1 MKVSTHVERI
11 GRLRL
16 SSSWKDNRSETC
28 GRLHRLK
35 AFSPQKQTLLNL
47 HTIME
52 THRLRTSAAPTN
64 FLVQEEPLAEPSTQT
79 EMAYALC
86 QCQMNLEFK
95 IFHQQ
100 RAC

>member
-1 MKVSTHVERI
+1 
-11 GRLRL
+11 
-16 SSSWKDNRSETC
+16 
-28 GRLHRLK
+28 
-35 AFSPQKQTLLNL
+35 
-47 HTIME
+47 ME
-52 THRLRTSAAPTN
+52 THRLDTSVAPTN

-79 EMAYALC
+79 EMAYALR

>member
-1 MKVSTHVERI
+1 MNSSPGKVIILNMLKST
-11 GRLRL
+11 L
-16 SSSWKDNRSETC
+16 SPIIPPATTDTIKY
-28 GRLHRLK
+28 
-35 AFSPQKQTLLNL
+35 L

-52 THRLRTSAAPTN
+52 THRLHASVAPTN

-86 QCQMNLEFK
+86 QCQMNVEFK